1 MAVAPGPCSSAGNS
15 RSKTAAAV
23 RASKRLRLVVA
34 GTGWGIGSAAVAQVD
49 GLAAH
54 VPVVAVAA
62 VVAAQPRQLPA
73 AVERLELLGPD
84 LVDVHLAE
92 LEVVGGPHGGS
103 QTL

>member
-23 RASKRLRLVVA
+23 RASYRLRLVVA
-34 GTGWGIGSAAVAQVD
+34 GIGACIRSPAVAEVD

-54 VPVVAVAA
+54 VAVVAVAA
-62 VVAAQPRQLPA
+62 VVAAQPRQFPA

-92 LEVVGGPHGGS
+92 LQVVGGPHRGPEV
-103 QTL
+103 L